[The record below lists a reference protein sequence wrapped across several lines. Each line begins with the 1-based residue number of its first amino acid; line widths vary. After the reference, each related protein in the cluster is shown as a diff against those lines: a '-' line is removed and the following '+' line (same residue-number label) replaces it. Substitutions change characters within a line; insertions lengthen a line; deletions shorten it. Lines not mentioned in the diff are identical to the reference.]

1 MSTAMIPRSPSQDSS
16 SVPSERER
24 WDARYGAE
32 DCVFGKEP
40 CRLLAEKIALLPKG
54 KALDLAMGEGRN
66 ALFLARNGFEVTGVD
81 ISPVAVAKAERLAEE
96 QGVGIQAVVADLT
109 AYDLGEALYDL
120 ITDFYAYEPR
130 LFPGIV
136 RALKPGGMFVFE
148 TFSID
153 HLEVGGSFGPRNPA
167 FLVKPNELLK
177 RLEAL
182 RILYYE
188 DTVVELD
195 SGRHKGPAA
204 LVRLIARK
212 PAD

>member
-1 MSTAMIPRSPSQDSS
+1 MILRFPSPDSS
-16 SVPSERER
+16 SAPSERER
-24 WDARYGAE
+24 WDARYSAA

-40 CRLLAEKIALLPKG
+40 CGFLAEKIALLPKG
-54 KALDLAMGEGRN
+54 KVLDLAMGEGRN
-66 ALFLARNGFEVTGVD
+66 ALFLAREGFDVTGVD
-81 ISPVAVAKAERLAEE
+81 ISPVAVAKAKRFAEE
-96 QGVGIQAVVADLT
+96 QGVRLRAIVADLA
-109 AYDLGEALYDL
+109 AYDQGEALYDA
-120 ITDFYAYEPR
+120 ITNFYAFEPR

-136 RALKPGGMFVFE
+136 RALKPGGVFVFE

-182 RILYYE
+182 RILFYE

-195 SGRHKGPAA
+195 NGRHKGPAA